1 LTQRDHPSILVDLN
15 HMISDQFWSLIIT
28 YILNP
33 DDDVD
38 QDTFSKEV
46 VKVHASKAAE
56 LLVVVVVVKKQGG
69 GKVKF

>member
-1 LTQRDHPSILVDLN
+1 MIIPRFLVDH
-15 HMISDQFWSLIIT
+15 HMISDQFWSLIIH
-28 YILNP
+28 YILNT

-46 VKVHASKAAE
+46 VKVHASKASE
-56 LLVVVVVVKKQGG
+56 LLVVVKKQGG